1 MFRIFKVATTQ
12 RHPLAEVAAVR
23 CHLPPF
29 THQVV
34 TATVDLDEV
43 VSFRAAIS
51 SLREQASSSSPPAM
65 VSCDF
70 QLCRA
75 QGLTHPPVP
84 PRVRGGAHVIRVTQ
98 DE

>member
-1 MFRIFKVATTQ
+1 LLLLLLLLLLAAIF
-12 RHPLAEVAAVR
+12 
-23 CHLPPF
+23 
-29 THQVV
+29 QVV

-51 SLREQASSSSPPAM
+51 SLREQASSSSAPAM

-84 PRVRGGAHVIRVTQ
+84 PRVRAGEGGLMSTRMS
-98 DE
+98 